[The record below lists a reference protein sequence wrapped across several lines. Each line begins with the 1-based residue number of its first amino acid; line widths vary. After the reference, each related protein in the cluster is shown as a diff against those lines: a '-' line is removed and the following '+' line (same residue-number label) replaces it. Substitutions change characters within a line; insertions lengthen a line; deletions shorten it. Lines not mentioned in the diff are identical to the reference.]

1 MNIFKDITLIYV
13 AHKSDSIIEKNINTI
28 KLFNTIV
35 VDNSNSLYLKNYLKN
50 FNNIKYINSPNF
62 GFGHANNLAVTEAKT
77 QYVFIVSPDI
87 FFTINSLTRRDIIFL
102 LPLYHQ
108 CSFSFSL

>member
-35 VDNSNSLYLKNYLKN
+35 VDNSSSLYLRNYLKK
-50 FNNIKYINSPNF
+50 FNSKPFVANI
-62 GFGHANNLAVTEAKT
+62 H
-77 QYVFIVSPDI
+77 I
-87 FFTINSLTRRDIIFL
+87 FR
-102 LPLYHQ
+102 Y
-108 CSFSFSL
+108 